1 MDKHLSDY
9 EKLINEYERIE
20 SKLGSLFMDTH
31 LSDSSKKKLE
41 LTMKRRLRVLLPEI
55 RKKENEV

>member
-20 SKLGSLFMDTH
+20 SKLGSLFMDTQ

-55 RKKENEV
+55 RKKENEI